1 MPSAPSRASPSSPS
15 RAPATWCISSSP
27 GRSPRPSR
35 SSCSS
40 EAAPR
45 QLGIHPL
52 LYADTVTVRPGAH
65 RGCPMNETAAQDPQ
79 TRAAAEAQT
88 DPLARLNPAQRE
100 AAVWGQRG
108 GGGFRAG
115 PLLIIAGAG
124 TGKTMTLA
132 HRVAN
137 LVLEG
142 VDPDCILLLTF
153 TRRAA
158 EEMLR
163 RARAIVRRSLKLS
176 EDSRAVRFAWSGTFH
191 SVANRLLR
199 HYAGNVGLD
208 PAFSVLDRGDARSE
222 EHTSELQSLR
232 RISYAVFCLKKK
244 KKQPQKPHT
253 AQTNKTKKKQK

>member
-1 MPSAPSRASPSSPS
+1 MGDP
-15 RAPATWCISSSP
+15 WMID
-27 GRSPRPSR
+27 GRSVDGGSGRRTRAMKDTLAENRPA
-35 SSCSS
+35 
-40 EAAPR
+40 EGATAAPPE
-45 QLGIHPL
+45 H
-52 LYADTVTVRPGAH
+52 
-65 RGCPMNETAAQDPQ
+65 
-79 TRAAAEAQT
+79 
-88 DPLARLNPAQRE
+88 LARLNPAQRE
-100 AAVWGQRG
+100 AATWGERAA

-115 PLLIIAGAG
+115 PLLVIAGAG

-142 VDPDCILLLTF
+142 VDPDRILLLTF